1 MKRIGIIFLIL
12 LFLVSTTFCAQLT
25 IDDVGTYT
33 TPQSMMEA
41 IDDNFDELYGKWV
54 ALGTAYDTSTE
65 LDALFATKI
74 ASGGALGTPSSGTLT
89 NCTGLPLSTG
99 VTGNLPVGNLNSGTN
114 ASASTYWRGDGT
126 WATPPGSGD
135 LLADGSVPLTSNW
148 DIGAFAITG
157 LRFISDIATGTAPFG
172 VSSTTVVSNLNAD
185 LLDGIEASA
194 FGQLGVAETITED
207 WVNTA
212 NPWADNE
219 VADDITLSN
228 ISQITTKPITAL
240 SATNWRIFYS
250 ADGAV
255 PVELALGASGT
266 YLKSNGASSAPSFDT
281 PSGGFDSTTI
291 DATTWSDG
299 ANASNVWTFDLS
311 GTDFTATA
319 NSGSMDFSLGL
330 GAGAGGFDVDADGD
344 TIVKSVTVSKTSGVA
359 GLNAVYEAN
368 STDTD
373 YVGMMGPASIS
384 ESFSHQYSSTQPS
397 GSVYAWGTPAGTG
410 DPNGEKVSA
419 CTLYQ
424 ITDLQFQSL
433 AVADLNDTATPS
445 VLETEE
451 TINKCIS
458 NYKSSGADHVFTLP
472 AAHARGNVIFM
483 VGDEFQVDIEPDSGE
498 NFYLN
503 GTAMAADEH
512 IQNTADTL
520 GERIV
525 GYCAN
530 INGSL
535 TWMFYSSDTNWVEES
550 P

>member
-1 MKRIGIIFLIL
+1 MKKTIIIICSIFLL
-12 LFLVSTTFCAQLT
+12 SSCALKKEIDFKPFDDTSRDATELAENVGADSKVTELT
-25 IDDVGTYT
+25 ELATVADDADIFYVIDD
-33 TPQSMMEA
+33 PS
-41 IDDNFDELYGKWV
+41 
-54 ALGTAYDTSTE
+54 
-65 LDALFATKI
+65 
-74 ASGGALGTPSSGTLT
+74 GTPTSKKITRANILGATLT
-89 NCTGLPLSTG
+89 DI
-99 VTGNLPVGNLNSGTN
+99 
-114 ASASTYWRGDGT
+114 ADGT
-126 WATPPGSGD
+126 
-135 LLADGSVPLTSNW
+135 
-148 DIGAFAITG
+148 
-157 LRFISDIATGTAPFG
+157 IAE
-172 VSSTTVVSNLNAD
+172 NL
-185 LLDGIEASA
+185 
-194 FGQLGVAETITED
+194 
-207 WVNTA
+207 VNTA

-219 VADDITLSN
+219 VADDITCSN
-228 ISQITTKPITAL
+228 YMPISG
-240 SATNWRIFYS
+240 
-250 ADGAV
+250 GAFTGF
-255 PVELALGASGT
+255 PT
-266 YLKSNGASSAPSFDT
+266 T
-281 PSGGFDSTTI
+281 PSEAPDADYEVANKKYVDDNAGGFDPTAVDSV
-291 DATTWSDG
+291 TWSDG
-299 ANASNVWTFDLS
+299 SNASNVWTFDLS
-311 GTDFTATA
+311 GTDITMTA

-330 GAGAGGFDVDADGD
+330 SAGAEGFDVDADGD
-344 TIVKSVTVSKTSGVA
+344 VIAKSVTVSKISGVA

-368 STDTD
+368 STDTG
-373 YVGMMGPASIS
+373 YIGMMGPASIT

-397 GSVYAWGTPAGTG
+397 GSVYVWGTPAGTG

-472 AAHARGNVIFM
+472 AAHTKGNVIFM